1 MNNLYE
7 TARATIDQYQML
19 SDVNFILVGLSGGAD
34 SVALTHFLWELAR
47 EKASFWQRPISTTG
61 CGEKNP
67 TRTSFSYSSGVNKGE
82 SHYIESG
89 WIFAGRRPRGG

>member
-47 EKASFWQRPISTTG
+47 EKGFLLAAAHINHGMRGEESDEDELFVQQWCEQRGIPLHRAVVRDG
-61 CGEKNP
+61 QL
-67 TRTSFSYSSGVNKGE
+67 
-82 SHYIESG
+82 
-89 WIFAGRRPRGG
+89 